1 LLRSAV
7 ATVVNVSTVSPRPTI
22 GPLLKSWRQR
32 RHLSQLDLATTA
44 GVATRHLSFVETGRS
59 RPSREMVLHLA
70 EHLDVPLRERN
81 SLLLAAGYA
90 PTYSETNL
98 DAPAFETVRGALD
111 RILAGHEPYPTL
123 VIDRRWNL
131 VAANQAAGVLIEGVA
146 PELLGPPMNVLRA
159 SLHSDGLAPRIVNY
173 GEWADLIL
181 SQLRRQAL
189 LSGDQ
194 ELAELE
200 SELQSLATQFSGDKG
215 RRPDEGPGALAIPMR
230 LRTDQGE
237 LALLSTIA
245 TFGTALDITLSELA
259 IESFLPADAETA
271 AALQARQ

>member
-1 LLRSAV
+1 
-7 ATVVNVSTVSPRPTI
+7 
-22 GPLLKSWRQR
+22 
-32 RHLSQLDLATTA
+32 
-44 GVATRHLSFVETGRS
+44 
-59 RPSREMVLHLA
+59 MVLHLA

-90 PTYSETNL
+90 PTYSETNM
-98 DAPAFETVRGALD
+98 DAPAFEAVREALD

-123 VIDRRWNL
+123 VVDRRWNL
-131 VAANQAAGVLIEGVA
+131 VAANQAAGVLVEGVA

-159 SLHSDGLAPRIVNY
+159 SLHPDGLAPRIVNY

-200 SELQSLATQFSGDKG
+200 RELQALAAQFSGDKR
-215 RRPDEGPGALAIPMR
+215 RRPEEGPGVLAVPMR
-230 LRTDQGE
+230 LRTDHGE

-271 AALQARQ
+271 AALQARR

>member
-1 LLRSAV
+1 
-7 ATVVNVSTVSPRPTI
+7 
-22 GPLLKSWRQR
+22 
-32 RHLSQLDLATTA
+32 
-44 GVATRHLSFVETGRS
+44 
-59 RPSREMVLHLA
+59 
-70 EHLDVPLRERN
+70 
-81 SLLLAAGYA
+81 
-90 PTYSETNL
+90 
-98 DAPAFETVRGALD
+98 
-111 RILAGHEPYPTL
+111 
-123 VIDRRWNL
+123 
-131 VAANQAAGVLIEGVA
+131 
-146 PELLGPPMNVLRA
+146 MNVLRA
-159 SLHSDGLAPRIVNY
+159 SLHPDGLAPRIVNY

-200 SELQSLATQFSGDKG
+200 GELQALACQFSGDKR

-259 IESFLPADAETA
+259 IESFLPGDAETA
-271 AALQARQ
+271 AALQARR